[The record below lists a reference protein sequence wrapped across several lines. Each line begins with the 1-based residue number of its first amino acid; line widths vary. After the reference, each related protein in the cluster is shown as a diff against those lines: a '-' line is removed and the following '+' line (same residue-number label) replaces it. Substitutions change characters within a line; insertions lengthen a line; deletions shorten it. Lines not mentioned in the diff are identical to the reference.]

1 MYSSPSYYPPQG
13 NYDYLSE
20 STLSEDGSY
29 GAAVPPLSSA
39 ANRYPDYD
47 RYETDFGAN
56 EVVQEHSFLSPP
68 RPLNPELD
76 IHINPDSIAFPTL
89 KDPIPAE
96 KASSIPPK
104 QIPIQPTPIPEKDY
118 QLALIPSSDSSS
130 SSVSDEERWKEAD
143 KASDINAFLQSC
155 GLPALRFSQLKADE
169 KDAFYQSYI
178 RQVAAKY
185 SSRES
190 LLRSL
195 TKQSLLTSS
204 DKPAV
209 ELLKDVNSCVCATL
223 SENAL
228 SSRRSL
234 IENVRCIR
242 GRLRKDEQKLS
253 FMMDMMGVIED
264 DTADIPLIA
273 DRKIAD
279 PAFNKKAD
287 SAMRRLMNMRKYR
300 LRYKSMLYMKYK
312 VVEMLNCMTGGN
324 IDKFTDNEKLIPI
337 LEKHKYPL
345 SRIKDILQS
354 HSYTPEWKIRELKE
368 LFNLC
373 HRSVDLPMEAPLC
386 IIWDCDGTLI
396 DTEKGS
402 SDVIASIMDKY
413 HSSII
418 GMPTEMWVRKMM
430 EYAHIEGLIDPADFA
445 NQYVNKMS
453 VMSPQFKKIRGAE
466 SLTQFFKDH
475 GVKQYMATST
485 PRSLIGAKL
494 APHKDMIDRFDGI
507 VTADD
512 VVHGKPAPDIFL
524 KAAELAGVP
533 PSRCIVFED
542 SPFGVQGGLAG
553 GMRVVGIVYPGAD
566 LSLYQGCSQVV
577 ANLGEFDSTRFGM
590 EKYVCTEP

>member
-368 LFNLC
+368 LFNL
-373 HRSVDLPMEAPLC
+373 
-386 IIWDCDGTLI
+386 
-396 DTEKGS
+396 
-402 SDVIASIMDKY
+402 KY

-430 EYAHIEGLIDPADFA
+430 EYAHIEGLIDPADFVRERIRIDMQA